1 MLWFHTPQALRKL
14 WRRERDSNPRLRR
27 WQLLQFSESSLDF
40 CRSRAGLIREEQ
52 FTVIAVWPMH
62 ANESTH
68 RFAGSGPSRLIRL
81 CTNHGTAIWRAK
93 PYVDKQVLCARVT
106 ESEADGW
113 ARLNRSLTAH
123 SEFTPRCCGRLI
135 SLSNEIDVEGIA
147 AILPSPPSGA
157 RSMHAYRTA
166 FMKTGA
172 SKSRTHTDCE
182 QCAEGLERPS
192 RSLSVSK
199 LLCQ

>member
-62 ANESTH
+62 AMKVPTDSL
-68 RFAGSGPSRLIRL
+68 GPDHPRLIPPLYQSR
-81 CTNHGTAIWRAK
+81 HGDMACETL
-93 PYVDKQVLCARVT
+93 YVDKQVLCARGT

-113 ARLNRSLTAH
+113 ARLNRRLTAH

-135 SLSNEIDVEGIA
+135 SLSNEVDVE
-147 AILPSPPSGA
+147 
-157 RSMHAYRTA
+157 
-166 FMKTGA
+166 A
-172 SKSRTHTDCE
+172 SQPYFLAT
-182 QCAEGLERPS
+182 
-192 RSLSVSK
+192 
-199 LLCQ
+199 